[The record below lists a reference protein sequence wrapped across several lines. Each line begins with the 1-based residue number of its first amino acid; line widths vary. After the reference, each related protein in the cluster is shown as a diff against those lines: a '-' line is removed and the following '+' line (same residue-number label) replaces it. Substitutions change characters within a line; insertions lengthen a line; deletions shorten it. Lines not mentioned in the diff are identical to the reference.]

1 MGAFITQAGV
11 TLGLA
16 AKAST
21 EFGTSFGPL
30 LALTVTAEVLLN
42 QLLGPI
48 LFKAAIVAVGE
59 AHHECAAGQ
68 TPPWLDGTSSAHPS
82 PRSILIVAE
91 RADALA
97 TALVQRLRQRG
108 WAIMRCDPD
117 LSVVLS
123 VVGGGPQ
130 QPLPAG
136 GAGASTMASARTTA
150 SELDTALEH
159 RHAVLETALSTPL
172 LSSPQGGAAAV
183 SGLEW
188 GDRHGAQQGGAAAV
202 SGLEWGDRH
211 GAQQERSLDTALRTA
226 LERLETLDVLAIL
239 LPDDASNLAL
249 CRLLSSS
256 AHLLPSIHRRQSIY
270 RRQTSMPQ
278 LVVRVSIPTAEAS
291 YHIEKGLSE
300 AFHVTTVTAHAAL
313 PNLIAEVL
321 HPQFQRSYILDN
333 TLPEQAELEHDEW

>member
-188 GDRHGAQQGGAAAV
+188 GDRHGAQQ
-202 SGLEWGDRH
+202 
-211 GAQQERSLDTALRTA
+211 ERSLDTALRTA

-256 AHLLPSIHRRQSIY
+256 AHLLPSIHRRQSIHHAIH

-278 LVVRVSIPTAEAS
+278 LVVRVNIPTAEAS

-333 TLPEQAELEHDEW
+333 TLPEPAELEHDEW

>member
-1 MGAFITQAGV
+1 MRLSASHRYRMGAILTQAGV

-59 AHHECAAGQ
+59 AHHELGHHECAPGQ
-68 TPPWLDGTSSAHPS
+68 TPPRLDSASSAHPS
-82 PRSILIVAE
+82 PRSVLIVAE
-91 RADALA
+91 RADTLA

-108 WAIMRCDPD
+108 WTIVLCDPE

-136 GAGASTMASARTTA
+136 GAGASATASARTTA
-150 SELDTALEH
+150 SELDTALET
-159 RHAVLETALSTPL
+159 RRSLLETSLSTPL

-188 GDRHGAQQGGAAAV
+188 GDRHGAQQ
-202 SGLEWGDRH
+202 
-211 GAQQERSLDTALRTA
+211 ERALDTALRTA
-226 LERLETLDVLAIL
+226 LGRLETLDVLAFL

-256 AHLLPSIHRRQSIY
+256 AHLLPSIHRRQ
-270 RRQTSMPQ
+270 TSMPQ
-278 LVVRVSIPTAEAS
+278 LVVRVNIPTAEAR
-291 YHIEKGLSE
+291 YYTEEGLSE

-321 HPQFQRSYILDN
+321 HPQFPRSYILDN
-333 TLPEQAELEHDEW
+333 TLPEPAELERDEW